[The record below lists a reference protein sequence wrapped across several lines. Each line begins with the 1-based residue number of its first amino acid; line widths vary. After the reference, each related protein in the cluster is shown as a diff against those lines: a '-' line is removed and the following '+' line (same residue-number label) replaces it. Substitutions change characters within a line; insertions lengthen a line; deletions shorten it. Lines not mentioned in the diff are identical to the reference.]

1 MNKSASDAPS
11 GRVASLHLHPPE
23 PGAPLLPAEAIEL
36 IAGKGIIGDTR
47 YFGRPGRTDKPHRRQ
62 VTLIAREE
70 IAGHAVAL
78 GLQTISP
85 GAVRA
90 NIETLGI
97 DLLAL
102 LGRRVAVGGAVL
114 HFYEPRTPCAKM
126 DAICVGLR
134 DLMKDQ
140 RQGVLAEV
148 IQPGL
153 IRVGDPIHA
162 FGSHLA

>member
-1 MNKSASDAPS
+1 MNNSVPDAPS
-11 GRVASLHLHPPE
+11 GQVASLHLHPPE
-23 PGAPLLPAEAIEL
+23 PGAPLHSTDAIEL
-36 IAGKGIIGDTR
+36 IAGKGIVGDTR
-47 YFGRPGRTDKPHRRQ
+47 YFGRPGRPDKPHRRQ
-62 VTLIAREE
+62 VTLIGREE
-70 IAGHAVAL
+70 IAEHAAAL
-78 GLQTISP
+78 GLQTIPP

-102 LGRRVAVGGAVL
+102 LGRNVAVGTAIFR
-114 HFYEPRTPCAKM
+114 FYEPRTPCAKM
-126 DAICVGLR
+126 DAICLGLR

-153 IRVGDPIHA
+153 VRVGDPIRPA
-162 FGSHLA
+162 